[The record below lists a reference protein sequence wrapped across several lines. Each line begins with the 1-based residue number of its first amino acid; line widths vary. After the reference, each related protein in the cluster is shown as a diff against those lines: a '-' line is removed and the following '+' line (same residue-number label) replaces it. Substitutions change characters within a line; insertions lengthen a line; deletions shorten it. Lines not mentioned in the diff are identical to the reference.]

1 MIDLSS
7 LIYLTTIISNQSH
20 LLPMIIYDV
29 ILYENKYIFFFTDWL
44 IDLTSQESTPA
55 SASGGPSLSQFC
67 YFDQNKTTWVSWTVS
82 MVFPSTEN
90 EAVRN
95 SAALRTEFARATSHP
110 NRPHRSNLHSVKVP
124 RGENTKS
131 IQSKNVTSLLPKSN
145 TWFFRA

>member
-1 MIDLSS
+1 
-7 LIYLTTIISNQSH
+7 
-20 LLPMIIYDV
+20 
-29 ILYENKYIFFFTDWL
+29 
-44 IDLTSQESTPA
+44 
-55 SASGGPSLSQFC
+55 
-67 YFDQNKTTWVSWTVS
+67 

-131 IQSKNVTSLLPKSN
+131 IQSKNVTSLLPNLILGFSELSRLKCNSRKIRRHMIIDRHLGKMRITKIFIVTN
-145 TWFFRA
+145 DIQLTELES